1 MAEPTLKDVMVS
13 LSDINTN
20 VKSINERLSNL
31 DSSMENVNSRLN
43 KLETLNFKIAQVEDS
58 QEMISKEYESQKV
71 IINEIQ
77 RKNKYLEGGDDQLHQ
92 RMIILEKLIY
102 SEQEKRIHL
111 EQYGRCKMVEI
122 RGIPLKENENCIKL
136 CEKHCELLGMA
147 NCTGVIEIAHRN
159 KNGDIIA
166 KFRDRPTRDTLYK
179 KKESLKI
186 TPQKILDLQKNIT
199 YL

>member
-111 EQYGRCKMVEI
+111 EQYGCREMVEI
-122 RGIPLKENENCIKL
+122 RGIPL
-136 CEKHCELLGMA
+136 
-147 NCTGVIEIAHRN
+147 
-159 KNGDIIA
+159 
-166 KFRDRPTRDTLYK
+166 
-179 KKESLKI
+179 
-186 TPQKILDLQKNIT
+186 
-199 YL
+199 

>member
-77 RKNKYLEGGDDQLHQ
+77 RKNKYLEGENDQLHR
-92 RMIILEKLIY
+92 RMIILEKLIRLDVQKA
-102 SEQEKRIHL
+102 SDI
-111 EQYGRCKMVEI
+111 YGLSVRF
-122 RGIPLKENENCIKL
+122 LKIISK
-136 CEKHCELLGMA
+136 
-147 NCTGVIEIAHRN
+147 EIA
-159 KNGDIIA
+159 
-166 KFRDRPTRDTLYK
+166 PTLSEMFN
-179 KKESLKI
+179 ESLETFFNHMKIAMI
-186 TPQKILDLQKNIT
+186 TPTFKGVSRLEVSNYRPVSVLPIISKLLEKIMNVRLTKFLENKKII
-199 YL
+199 